1 MLFFYQ
7 RSLYALTIRSI
18 IAFSFSFTRY
28 KRVVYFS
35 LCKVKLRCTHCWI
48 STEIHS
54 DMQLQTIVVDRGSN
68 IRNKYVAHWTR
79 EFTLPHPPFHHVTTR
94 TIYKMRDYYY
104 IISLWL
110 HRFPNEYDFETK
122 NVSRYLIPGQ
132 NYPVNKMILT
142 RSIELWMYRLA
153 KQLVHIT

>member
-1 MLFFYQ
+1 MILNSSKKTQYFTHFKTLFSNPFIDRYVTSRVYCVVLSFLNISILRLHKKATKRLSVGLNSKLINTKTQIYAFFYQ

-54 DMQLQTIVVDRGSN
+54 DMQLQTIVVDRGSS
-68 IRNKYVAHWTR
+68 IRNKYIV
-79 EFTLPHPPFHHVTTR
+79 
-94 TIYKMRDYYY
+94 D
-104 IISLWL
+104 
-110 HRFPNEYDFETK
+110 
-122 NVSRYLIPGQ
+122 
-132 NYPVNKMILT
+132 
-142 RSIELWMYRLA
+142 
-153 KQLVHIT
+153 